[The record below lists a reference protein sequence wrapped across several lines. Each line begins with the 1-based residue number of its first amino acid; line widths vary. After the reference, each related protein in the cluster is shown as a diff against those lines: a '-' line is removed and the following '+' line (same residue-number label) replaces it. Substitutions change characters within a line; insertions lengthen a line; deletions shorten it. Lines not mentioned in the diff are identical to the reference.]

1 MLPATLPLLR
11 VLRGVIRL
19 LPGMARRGVD
29 VGSCSFSVRFFS
41 MAPDDFLG
49 VCGSS
54 CRFGVFG
61 TANDA
66 AAAEAAVD
74 ISFCVFVGLVAQTLA
89 LLRDE
94 GVLGTAPCILPPI
107 MLALRGDV
115 ALEDT
120 SSCRL

>member
-19 LPGMARRGVD
+19 LLGMARRGVD

-54 CRFGVFG
+54 CRLGVFG

-66 AAAEAAVD
+66 AAVD